1 MPHSGDN
8 IEFIGVIGR
17 PHGTDGALT
26 IVDFPPQS
34 FNLPPGTAVSVG
46 YSRDF
51 VNTYHVRLYAEQGPR
66 RRIAFAEVTTAEQ
79 AAALAE
85 RALYASSTAIANNS
99 GERYAISDLIG
110 CIVVRPDGSTVG
122 TLSDVWLLP
131 ANDVWE
137 VTTPTGGTIPLPVID
152 DVIVT
157 VDIPAKRVTVNM
169 LDGLESITHHTPDEE
184 TDA

>member
-1 MPHSGDN
+1 MPRAGDN

-17 PHGTDGALT
+17 PHGADGTLT

-34 FNLPPGTAVSVG
+34 FNLPPGTSVSVG

-51 VNTYHVRLYAEQGPR
+51 VNTYHVRSYAEQGLR
-66 RRIAFAEVTTAEQ
+66 RRIAFFEVTTAEQ

-85 RALYASSTAIANNS
+85 RAIYTSSAAIKGNA
-99 GERYAISDLIG
+99 GERYAIGDLIG
-110 CIVVRPDGSTVG
+110 CTVVRPDGNPIG

-137 VTTPTGGTIPLPVID
+137 VTTPAGGTIPLPVID
-152 DVIVT
+152 DVIVM
-157 VDIPAKRVTVNM
+157 VDIPAKRITVNM
-169 LDGLESITHHTPDEE
+169 LDGLESITYHSPDDE